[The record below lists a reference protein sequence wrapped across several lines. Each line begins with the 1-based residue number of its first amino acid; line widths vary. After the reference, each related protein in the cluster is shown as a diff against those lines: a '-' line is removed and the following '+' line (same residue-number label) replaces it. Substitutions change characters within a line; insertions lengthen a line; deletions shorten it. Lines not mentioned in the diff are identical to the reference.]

1 MMPLPPLALVTPG
14 DEVELLRSL
23 AAEGAVAFAGG
34 SDLIPGLSWELA
46 SADALVSLAGVP
58 ALRRIDALE
67 DGSVSLGAAVTLA
80 EVARH
85 PLIAGAY
92 PALAD
97 AARAVG
103 SWELR
108 AQGTIGGN
116 ICLSTRCRFRN
127 QPPLWREGL
136 QPCYQSDGD
145 VCHAAPASRTCVA
158 ILSGDTVPA
167 LAALGAQLEI
177 WGDEAR
183 RLPIE
188 DFYSG
193 DGAHH
198 IHLAKGELLA
208 AVHLP
213 ADPPM
218 AAFRKWRARESIDFP
233 EANAAVSAVWRE
245 GAWRAPRVFASAVG
259 PAPVRVLAAE
269 ALLDGEEW
277 SEDLLRAA
285 GELAR
290 KAVHPYDNGQLNVVG
305 RQLAVRGLVARAL
318 GDLENARR
326 ERGL

>member
-1 MMPLPPLALVTPG
+1 MMPLRPLAVVTPRG
-14 DEVELLRSL
+14 EEELLRSL
-23 AAEGAVAFAGG
+23 AVEGAVPLGGG

-46 SADALVSLAGVP
+46 SGDALVSLAGVP
-58 ALRRIDALE
+58 ALRRTDALA
-67 DGSVSLGAAVTLA
+67 DGSVCLGAAVTLA

-85 PLIAGAY
+85 PLILGAY

-116 ICLSTRCRFRN
+116 VCLATRCRFRN
-127 QPPLWREGL
+127 QPPLWRDAL
-136 QPCYQSDGD
+136 QTCYQSGGD

-177 WGDEAR
+177 WGHAAR

-198 IHLAKGELLA
+198 ISLAKGELLA
-208 AVHLP
+208 AIHLP
-213 ADPPM
+213 ADPPT

-245 GAWRAPRVFASAVG
+245 GAWRAPRVFVSAVG
-259 PAPVRVLAAE
+259 PAPVRVVAAE
-269 ALLDGEEW
+269 ALLDGADW

-290 KAVHPYDNGQLNVVG
+290 KAVHPYDNGQLNVAG
-305 RQLAVRGLVARAL
+305 RQIAVRGLVARAL
-318 GDLENARR
+318 GDLQNARR